1 MKQKRNKMMRK
12 IKQLFLIFFI
22 AVSFVSCE
30 ALKKENQI
38 RLAYVNWAEGIA
50 MTHVAKIVL
59 EEQGYNV
66 RLLNTDTAPIFAS
79 LARGNADAFLDLWMP
94 NTHRDYMSQYGETL
108 EILGDNFSDASIG
121 LTVPSYVDI
130 NSIEELNEYKQKFK
144 GEIIGIDAGSA
155 TMQITAQVI
164 KEYNL
169 DFQLLTSSSAGM
181 TASLERAIRN
191 GDWVV
196 VTGWTPH
203 WKFARYDLKMLD
215 DPKKMY
221 GESESVQTV
230 TRKGFKDEYPFVAQF
245 LKNMHY
251 TNEQIGEL
259 MGMVEDSKLDE
270 LGALEWVEAN
280 RELVNSW
287 IPDKDDYQ

>member
-1 MKQKRNKMMRK
+1 MMRK

>member
-1 MKQKRNKMMRK
+1 MKQKRNKKMRK
-12 IKQLFLIFFI
+12 IKQLLLILLTI
-22 AVSFVSCE
+22 VSFVSCE

-259 MGMVEDSKLDE
+259 MGMVEDSKLNE

>member
-1 MKQKRNKMMRK
+1 MRK
-12 IKQLFLIFFI
+12 IKQLLLILLI
-22 AVSFVSCE
+22 IVSFVSCE

>member
-1 MKQKRNKMMRK
+1 MKQKRNKKMRK
-12 IKQLFLIFFI
+12 IKQLLLILLI
-22 AVSFVSCE
+22 IVSFVSCE

>member
-1 MKQKRNKMMRK
+1 MRK
-12 IKQLFLIFFI
+12 IKQLFLILLI
-22 AVSFVSCE
+22 IVSFVSCE